1 MIYLDTSALLKR
13 YIMETGSDAF
23 EDFFA
28 EQAPLHSS
36 RLTLVEARSALARRR
51 RTGQITR
58 KLESSAFEELRTDL
72 QDGVLVLHALAD
84 SHATHA
90 LHLLEKLPKVPL
102 RALDALH
109 LSVAQEI
116 GATKFATSDR
126 NQGEAARLI
135 GFELFFF
142 EK

>member
-13 YIMETGSDAF
+13 YIMEPASAAF
-23 EDFFA
+23 EDFFSA
-28 EQAPLHSS
+28 HAPFHSS

-51 RTGQITR
+51 RAGQITR
-58 KLESSAFEELRTDL
+58 KLEADAFEELRTDL
-72 QDGVLVLHALAD
+72 QDGVLELHALAD

-90 LHLLEKLPKVPL
+90 LHLLGKVPKVTL
-102 RALDALH
+102 RTLDALH
-109 LSVAQEI
+109 LSIAQEI

-126 NQGEAARLI
+126 NQAEAARLI

-142 EK
+142 

>member
-13 YIMETGSDAF
+13 YIMEPGSAVF

-28 EQAPLHSS
+28 ANAPFHSS

-51 RTGQITR
+51 RSGQITR
-58 KLESSAFEELRTDL
+58 KLESAAFEELRTDL
-72 QDGVLVLHALAD
+72 QEGALVLHALAD

-90 LHLLEKLPKVPL
+90 LDILTKVPTVSL
-102 RALDALH
+102 RTLDAVH
-109 LSVAQEI
+109 LSIAQEI
-116 GATKFATSDR
+116 GAAKFATSDR
-126 NQGEAARLI
+126 HQGEAARLI

-142 EK
+142 

>member
-13 YIMETGSDAF
+13 YIMEPESAAF

-28 EQAPLHSS
+28 ANAPLHSS

-51 RTGQITR
+51 RAGQITR
-58 KLESSAFEELRTDL
+58 KLESNAFEELRTDL
-72 QDGVLVLHALAD
+72 QDGALVLHTLTD
-84 SHATHA
+84 SHTTHA
-90 LHLLEKLPKVPL
+90 LDILAKTPKIPL
-102 RALDALH
+102 RTLDALH
-109 LSVAQEI
+109 LSIAQEI

-142 EK
+142 

>member
-13 YIMETGSDAF
+13 YIMEPGSSDF

-28 EQAPLHSS
+28 AHAPFHSS

-51 RTGQITR
+51 RIGQITR
-58 KLESSAFEELRTDL
+58 KLEVDAFEELRTDI
-72 QDGVLVLHALAD
+72 QEGALVLHPLAD

-90 LHLLEKLPKVPL
+90 LHIMAKVPKVSL
-102 RALDALH
+102 RTLDALH
-109 LSVAQEI
+109 LSIAQEI
-116 GATKFATSDR
+116 GSRKFATSDR
-126 NQGEAARLI
+126 NQGEAARQI

-142 EK
+142 

>member
-13 YIMETGSDAF
+13 YIMERESTAF

-28 EQAPLHSS
+28 ANAPFHSS

-51 RTGQITR
+51 QAGQITR
-58 KLESSAFEELRTDL
+58 KLESAAFEELRTDI
-72 QDGVLVLHALAD
+72 QDGALVLHALAD

-90 LHLLEKLPKVPL
+90 LHILAKVPKVSL
-102 RALDALH
+102 RTLGALH
-109 LSVAQEI
+109 LSIAQEI
-116 GATKFATSDR
+116 GAAKFATSDR

-142 EK
+142 

>member
-13 YIMETGSDAF
+13 YIMEPGSAAF

-28 EQAPLHSS
+28 ENAPFHSS

-51 RTGQITR
+51 RVGQITR
-58 KLESSAFEELRTDL
+58 KLESDAFEELRSDL
-72 QDGVLVLHALAD
+72 QDGALVLHALAD

-90 LHLLEKLPKVPL
+90 LQILTKSPKVAL
-102 RALDALH
+102 RTLDALH

-116 GATKFATSDR
+116 GATIFATSDR
-126 NQGEAARLI
+126 NQGEAARQI

-142 EK
+142 

>member
-13 YIMETGSDAF
+13 YIMEPGSAAF

-28 EQAPLHSS
+28 ANAPFHSG

-51 RTGQITR
+51 RAGQITR
-58 KLESSAFEELRTDL
+58 KLESAAFEELRTDI
-72 QDGVLVLHALAD
+72 QDGALVIHALDD

-90 LHLLEKLPKVPL
+90 LHILAKTTKVSL
-102 RALDALH
+102 RTLDALH
-109 LSVAQEI
+109 LSIAQEI
-116 GATKFATSDR
+116 GAEKFATSDR

-142 EK
+142 

>member
-13 YIMETGSDAF
+13 YIMEPESTAF

-28 EQAPLHSS
+28 ANAPFQSS
-36 RLTLVEARSALARRR
+36 RLTLVESRSALARRR
-51 RTGQITR
+51 RIGQITR
-58 KLESSAFEELRTDL
+58 KLESDAFEELRNDI
-72 QDGVLVLHALAD
+72 QDGALVLHALAD

-90 LHLLEKLPKVPL
+90 LDILAKIPKVPL
-102 RALDALH
+102 RTLDALH

-116 GATKFATSDR
+116 GAVKFATSDR

-142 EK
+142 

>member
-13 YIMETGSDAF
+13 YIMEPESAAF

-28 EQAPLHSS
+28 VNAPFHSS
-36 RLTLVEARSALARRR
+36 RLTLVETRSALARRR
-51 RTGQITR
+51 RSGQITR
-58 KLESSAFEELRTDL
+58 KLESDAFEELRSDL

-90 LHLLEKLPKVPL
+90 LQLLEKVPTVAL
-102 RALDALH
+102 RTLDALH
-109 LSVAQEI
+109 LSAAQEI

-126 NQGEAARLI
+126 NQGKAARLI
-135 GFELFFF
+135 GFDLFLF
-142 EK
+142 

>member
-1 MIYLDTSALLKR
+1 MVYLDTSALLKR
-13 YIMETGSDAF
+13 YIMESGSAAF
-23 EDFFA
+23 ENFFA
-28 EQAPLHSS
+28 ANAPFHSS

-51 RTGQITR
+51 RAGQITR
-58 KLESSAFEELRTDL
+58 KLEADAFEELRTDL

-90 LHLLEKLPKVPL
+90 LNILAKAPKISL
-102 RALDALH
+102 RTLDALH

-116 GATKFATSDR
+116 GATKFTTSDK
-126 NQGEAARLI
+126 NQAEAARLI

-142 EK
+142 

>member
-13 YIMETGSDAF
+13 YIMEPESTAF

-28 EQAPLHSS
+28 ANAPFHSS

-58 KLESSAFEELRTDL
+58 KLESNAFEELRTDL
-72 QDGVLVLHALAD
+72 QDGALVLHTLTD
-84 SHATHA
+84 SHTTHA
-90 LHLLEKLPKVPL
+90 LDILAKTPKIPL
-102 RALDALH
+102 RTLGALH
-109 LSVAQEI
+109 LSIAQEI

-142 EK
+142 

>member
-13 YIMETGSDAF
+13 YIMEPESAAF

-28 EQAPLHSS
+28 ANAPFHSS

-51 RTGQITR
+51 RAGQITR
-58 KLESSAFEELRTDL
+58 KLESDAFDELRTDL

-84 SHATHA
+84 SHVTHA
-90 LHLLEKLPKVPL
+90 LHILAKVPKVSL
-102 RALDALH
+102 RTLDALH
-109 LSVAQEI
+109 LSIAQEI
-116 GATKFATSDR
+116 GAAKFATSDR

-142 EK
+142 